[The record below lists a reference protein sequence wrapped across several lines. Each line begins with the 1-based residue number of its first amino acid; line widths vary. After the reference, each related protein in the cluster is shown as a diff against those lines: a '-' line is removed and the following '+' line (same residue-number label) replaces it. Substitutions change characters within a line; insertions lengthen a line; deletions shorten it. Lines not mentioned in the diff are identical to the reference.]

1 MATLENGAVRLSPN
15 LFLKYMFEPHS
26 ALPCGDASFGQCGD
40 MSELMSTDRLKT
52 VFSLQGRL
60 MTMLTE
66 LAVGF

>member
-1 MATLENGAVRLSPN
+1 MLGNGAVRLSPN
-15 LFLKYMFEPHS
+15 LFLKDMFEPHS

-52 VFSLQGRL
+52 SFSLEGRVRTTL
-60 MTMLTE
+60 RE